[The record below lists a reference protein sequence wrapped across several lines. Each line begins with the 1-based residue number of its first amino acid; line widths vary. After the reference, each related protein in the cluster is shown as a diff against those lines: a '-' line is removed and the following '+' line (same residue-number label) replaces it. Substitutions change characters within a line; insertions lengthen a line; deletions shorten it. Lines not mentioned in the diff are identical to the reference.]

1 MCKFNGNLWQC
12 DDLIDEL
19 AISPSNGPD
28 VMSNSD
34 DNGELTAKLNPSK
47 QSLDDNETEVVAVP
61 VENQGACYFLKQ
73 RKICQNMGA
82 MIF

>member
-34 DNGELTAKLNPSK
+34 DNGELT
-47 QSLDDNETEVVAVP
+47 
-61 VENQGACYFLKQ
+61 
-73 RKICQNMGA
+73 
-82 MIF
+82 